1 MLAHP
6 HRKILLRAVVD
17 QPNVP
22 ILYSTPG
29 KWDMIYT
36 KLNSFLETQGVTLHA
51 DQKSVLDQSKAFL
64 EKKDAS
70 LNVGQWKALVGKLYT
85 QREEREDMSIARDS
99 TAMHG
104 LNRCIAAKIN
114 SGSALSLV

>member
-36 KLNSFLETQGVTLHA
+36 KLNSFLETQGVTLDA

-64 EKKDAS
+64 EKKDTS
-70 LNVGQWKALVGKLYT
+70 LNAGQWKSLVGKLYIR
-85 QREEREDMSIARDS
+85 REGDILVAGDS
-99 TAMHG
+99 VAM
-104 LNRCIAAKIN
+104 
-114 SGSALSLV
+114 V

>member
-1 MLAHP
+1 M
-6 HRKILLRAVVD
+6 D

-36 KLNSFLETQGVTLHA
+36 KLNSFLEAQGITLDT

-64 EKKDAS
+64 EKKDTS
-70 LNVGQWKALVGKLYT
+70 LNGGQWKSLVGKLCT
-85 QREEREDMSIARDS
+85 KEERP
-99 TAMHG
+99 
-104 LNRCIAAKIN
+104 LQY
-114 SGSALSLV
+114 